1 MFGSYLDY
9 NFLIMSLEN
18 NERAIQHQVDEIF
31 HQTYGKSLNGRIM
44 LAAYAIGEQ
53 VGDVTVL
60 REEEEARREVLIPGL
75 TCEDVSLNI
84 NNKNIPILNDFTA
97 IKAAELRRDAA
108 LDGAQAQFHLSNR
121 QAKKALRLAENEF
134 WYFLRHTEIKDGS
147 NDGGA

>member
-1 MFGSYLDY
+1 MG
-9 NFLIMSLEN
+9 LEN
-18 NERAIQHQVDEIF
+18 NERAIQGQVDEVF
-31 HQTYGKSLNGRIM
+31 RQSYGSSSNGRIM

-60 REEEEARREVLIPGL
+60 REEEEANREVLVPGL
-75 TCEDVSLNI
+75 TFKVASLRK
-84 NNKNIPILNDFTA
+84 NNKNIPISSDFTA

-134 WYFLRHTEIKDGS
+134 WYFLRHTAIEDS
-147 NDGGA
+147 RNDEGA

>member
-1 MFGSYLDY
+1 MG
-9 NFLIMSLEN
+9 LEN
-18 NERAIQHQVDEIF
+18 NERAIQGQVDEVF
-31 HQTYGKSLNGRIM
+31 RQSYGSSSNGRIM

-60 REEEEARREVLIPGL
+60 REEEEAKREVLVPGL
-75 TCEDVSLNI
+75 TFKIVSLRK
-84 NNKNIPILNDFTA
+84 NNRNTPISNDFTA

-134 WYFLRHTEIKDGS
+134 WYFLRHTAIEDS
-147 NDGGA
+147 RNDEGA